1 MGWTGTFVHYWKGDT
16 NKDLL
21 MRAYPSIARGVEEG
35 RYKLSQKGSHV
46 YMLYQCD
53 IPENKSYGKWFVCKY
68 LCSRNKG
75 EFLTKDIDAISNHC
89 FDFPKDWLK
98 YLDATNPDIA
108 EYLEKRKLH
117 EQTSTKA
124 SDFKIGDYVKC
135 VAPYELNWS
144 SGYKIS
150 KGEMFYIH
158 IRRHSIYTK
167 RATKEYVITKP
178 RFSMADWEHKPAN
191 EWYMNDNIYRI
202 STSVFNSSKGQK
214 LSADDLQEIFKV
226 ENEKRTK
233 ELESLKEKF
242 SA

>member
-53 IPENKSYGKWFVCKY
+53 IPESKNYGKWFVCKY

-135 VAPYELNWS
+135 VANCTISWADGYEIKMGETFYVQIYK
-144 SGYKIS
+144 SG
-150 KGEMFYIH
+150 F
-158 IRRHSIYTK
+158 TK
-167 RATKEYVITKP
+167 RMTKG
-178 RFSMADWEHKPAN
+178 
-191 EWYMNDNIYRI
+191 YRVVAVDGHGLRSI
-202 STSVFNSSKGQK
+202 RSTTFKYLKDKQK
-214 LSADDLQEIFKV
+214 MSEQEIKV
-226 ENEKRTK
+226 LYEQI
-233 ELESLKEKF
+233 
-242 SA
+242 A